1 MEIRSASNVANI
13 KSNVANIKLN
23 KFFVARQIFS

>member
-13 KSNVANIKLN
+13 KSNVANMKLN